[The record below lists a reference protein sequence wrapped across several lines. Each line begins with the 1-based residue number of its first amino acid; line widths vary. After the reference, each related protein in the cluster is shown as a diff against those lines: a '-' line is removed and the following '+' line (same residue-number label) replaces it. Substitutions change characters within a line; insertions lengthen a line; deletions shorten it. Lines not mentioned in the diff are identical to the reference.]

1 MKATQFEY
9 RHQTLLHL
17 LLVGLSLSTYWLNP
31 DDVVWAAVRGH
42 SDRALL
48 ERLVFGAGAFMLLG
62 SALLETWGNAYQARY
77 PKRWAR
83 ILLVLA
89 VGQLL
94 PLSGFVILFAGE
106 LLLMVRLVLRDRSA
120 AAPPARL
127 SADAWGPAFRA
138 AASKWGLAISMIV
151 FAWTLQD
158 RIAEIGAAFSF
169 VIWLILNVPH
179 VRTLTK
185 T

>member
-1 MKATQFEY
+1 MKATQLEY

-17 LLVGLSLSTYWLNP
+17 LLVGLSLSAYWLNP

-94 PLSGFVILFAGE
+94 PLPGLVTLFAGE
-106 LLLMVRLVLRDRSA
+106 SLLMVRLVLRDRPA
-120 AAPPARL
+120 AVAPARV
-127 SADAWGPAFRA
+127 SAGSWGPAFRA
-138 AASKWGLAISMIV
+138 AVSKWGLAVSMIA
-151 FAWTLQD
+151 FAWTLQG

-169 VIWLILNVPH
+169 VIWLILNLP
-179 VRTLTK
+179 RPRILA
-185 T
+185 